1 MIELLM
7 KFLQS
12 KSVMTERIVENTFK
26 FGPIKYTVVVSR
38 EKLNNDLYI
47 TINEDFDNII
57 INGEQYVKLKLTKK

>member
-1 MIELLM
+1 MIELLI

-38 EKLNNDLYI
+38 EKLKNDLYI
-47 TINEDFDNII
+47 TIDEDFDNIV
-57 INGEQYVKLKLTKK
+57 INGEQCVKFNPTEK